1 MFSGIIS
8 NTGIVSSIVDEGS
21 TKLITITSQLSD
33 LLRVDQSISH
43 DGVCLTIVK
52 VGRGIHQVEIVKE
65 TQSKTTFKHIKESQA
80 INLEKSITLQ
90 TLLDGHLV
98 QGHVD
103 TTLTC
108 RKIKDMDGSWLMQFN
123 LPKEYERLMIPH
135 GSICINGVSLTV
147 ANLHEETFD
156 VAIIPYTYQNTNF
169 KFLKEG
175 DEVNVEFDL
184 LGKYLL
190 RQLEFRTLTE

>member
-8 NTGIVSSIVDEGS
+8 NTGIVSSVVAEGS

-43 DGVCLTIVK
+43 DGVCLTVVK
-52 VGRGIHQVEIVKE
+52 VERGMHQVEIVNE
-65 TQSKTTFKHIKESQA
+65 TQSKTIFKHIKESQT

-108 RKIKDMDGSWLMQFN
+108 QKIKDMDGSWLMQFN
-123 LPKEYERLMIPH
+123 LPEAYERLVIPH

-147 ANLHEETFD
+147 ANLYKGTFD
-156 VAIIPYTYQNTNF
+156 VAIIPYTYQHTNF

-175 DEVNVEFDL
+175 DDVNVEFDL

-190 RQLEFRTLTE
+190 RQLELRTLTE

>member
-8 NTGIVSSIVDEGS
+8 NTGIVTSVTEEGS
-21 TKLITITSQLSD
+21 TKLITIKSKLSD
-33 LLRVDQSISH
+33 LLKVDQSISH

-52 VGRGIHQVEIVKE
+52 VERGMHQVEIVHE
-65 TQSKTTFKHIKESQA
+65 TQSKTIFRHIKEGQT

-108 RKIKDMDGSWLMQFN
+108 QKIKDLDGSWLIQFN
-123 LPKEYERLMIPH
+123 LPEGFERLVIPH
-135 GSICINGVSLTV
+135 GSICLNGVSLTV
-147 ANLHEETFD
+147 ANLYKETFD

-175 DEVNVEFDL
+175 DDVNVEFDL

-190 RQLEFRTLTE
+190 RQLELRALTE